1 MTGRKPV
8 EHRVFEDTDSVRR
21 YAQGI
26 DLWMPRIARSFAERI
41 DGWEMSRGKVLD
53 LGSGTGILS
62 VELAKAFPGL
72 EFAGLDLSEA
82 AVTIAREQVADTSVA
97 PRVSFERG
105 DAQEMPFD
113 DGSFDLVVSS
123 NTLHLLESPIEMF
136 NEVWR
141 VLRPTGRFIVSD
153 FRRSCLGALTPHI
166 KAAYTPDEVEGLLRR
181 SKLENWQVRSG
192 FLWLT
197 ALSKT

>member
-1 MTGRKPV
+1 MTGRKPT

-26 DLWMPRIARSFAERI
+26 NLWMPRIARSFAASVA
-41 DGWEMSRGKVLD
+41 GWEMNRGAVLD

-62 VELAKAFPGL
+62 MELAKAFPAL
-72 EFAGLDLSEA
+72 EFVGLDLSEA
-82 AVTIAREQVADTSVA
+82 AVTVAREQAADSA
-97 PRVSFERG
+97 GAARVSFEHG
-105 DAQEMPFD
+105 DAQDMPFD
-113 DGSFDLVVSS
+113 AGSFDLVVSS

-136 NEVWR
+136 NEVQR
-141 VLRPTGRFIVSD
+141 VLKPSGKFIISD
-153 FRRSCLGALTPHI
+153 FRRSWWGALTRHI

-181 SKLENWQVRSG
+181 SRLEDWQVQSG

>member
-1 MTGRKPV
+1 MTGRTPV
-8 EHRVFEDTDSVRR
+8 EHRVFEDGDSVRR

-26 DLWMPRIARSFAERI
+26 NLWMPRIARSFAAVIADWKMNQGE
-41 DGWEMSRGKVLD
+41 VLD

-62 VELAKAFPGL
+62 VELARAFPDL
-72 EFAGLDLSEA
+72 QFVGLDLSEA
-82 AVTIAREQVADTSVA
+82 AVTVAREQVADSAAA

-113 DGSFDLVVSS
+113 DGAFDLVVSS

-136 NEVWR
+136 NEVQR

-153 FRRSCLGALTPHI
+153 FRRSWLGALTPHI
-166 KAAYTPDEVEGLLRR
+166 KAAYTPDEIEGLLRR
-181 SKLENWQVRSG
+181 SMLDNWQVQSG

>member
-8 EHRVFEDTDSVRR
+8 EHRVFEDADSVRR

-26 DLWMPRIARSFAERI
+26 NLWMPRIARSFAATI
-41 DGWEMSRGKVLD
+41 AGWEMNGGEVLD

-72 EFAGLDLSEA
+72 EFVGLDLSEA
-82 AVTIAREQVADTSVA
+82 AVTIAREQVAESAVA

-105 DAQEMPFD
+105 DAQEIPFD

-123 NTLHLLESPIEMF
+123 NTLHLLERPIEMF
-136 NEVWR
+136 NEVQR

-153 FRRSCLGALTPHI
+153 FRRSWLGAFTPHI
-166 KAAYTPDEVEGLLRR
+166 KVAYTPDEVEGLLRR
-181 SKLENWQVRSG
+181 SKLENWQVKSG